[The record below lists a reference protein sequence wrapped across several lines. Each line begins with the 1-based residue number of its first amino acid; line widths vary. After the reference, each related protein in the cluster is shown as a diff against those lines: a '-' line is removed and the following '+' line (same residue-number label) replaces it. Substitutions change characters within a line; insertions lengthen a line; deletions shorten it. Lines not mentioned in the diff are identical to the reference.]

1 MVFDDNAE
9 AVDWIFCYGNE
20 ALAKIEK
27 TPLKDL
33 IGSSFG
39 SVFANMDAKW
49 LRSYEQVVLYGR
61 ILEIIDCSPEID
73 TYLHVTCFPTFP
85 GHCGCILKDITKI
98 EYVEGEKSSE
108 KALRL
113 YLAKVINA

>member
-1 MVFDDNAE
+1 MA
-9 AVDWIFCYGNE
+9 
-20 ALAKIEK
+20 
-27 TPLKDL
+27 
-33 IGSSFG
+33 
-39 SVFANMDAKW
+39 
-49 LRSYEQVVLYGR
+49 RSYEQVVLYGR
-61 ILEIIDCSPEID
+61 IQEIIDYSPEID

-98 EYVEGEKSSE
+98 EYAEGEKSSE